1 MLGTQR
7 VQSFVTPAFSKAYRT
22 EMFWAGTSDFSMH
35 TIVCNVRCIVT
46 FELSCMQVDPRTVV
60 VLYLTDCTVIE
71 CRKVLAQMRHR
82 CSHLLV
88 HSWYSHESFNCY
100 SHEGFNCRPATAGLQ
115 SQQMLIFKN
124 YYIFINIYLFGFGLL
139 CYGFWRFG
147 VGPSFSLF

>member
-1 MLGTQR
+1 MHCLGPKGFNHLLLLPLARHIEQKCFGPAHPI
-7 VQSFVTPAFSKAYRT
+7 SACTPLSA
-22 EMFWAGTSDFSMH
+22 TSDA
-35 TIVCNVRCIVT
+35 
-46 FELSCMQVDPRTVV
+46 FELSCMQVDPRTAP
-60 VLYLTDCTVIE
+60 LLSAG
-71 CRKVLAQMRHR
+71 KFWHR